1 MYKERIQRR
10 NRKEKKIKGY
20 LIYFYL
26 PLKKIADNFI
36 LFSDKRQKRFRIYS
50 KNNVCVSYKLIYL
63 YSEQPVTETTG
74 ITFLTVFQS
83 VSPFLPYQN
92 NSTVYKVQLID

>member
-26 PLKKIADNFI
+26 PLKKIGDNFI
-36 LFSDKRQKRFRIYS
+36 LLSDKRQKRFRIYS

-63 YSEQPVTETTG
+63 YSEQQVTES

-83 VSPFLPYQN
+83 VSPLLPYQN
-92 NSTVYKVQLID
+92 NSNVYKVQLID

>member
-10 NRKEKKIKGY
+10 NRKEKKSKDN
-20 LIYFYL
+20 LIFFYL
-26 PLKKIADNFI
+26 PLKKIGDNFI
-36 LFSDKRQKRFRIYS
+36 LLSDKRQKRFRIYS
-50 KNNVCVSYKLIYL
+50 KNNVCVSYKLIFL
-63 YSEQPVTETTG
+63 YSEQQVTES

-83 VSPFLPYQN
+83 VRPLLPYQN